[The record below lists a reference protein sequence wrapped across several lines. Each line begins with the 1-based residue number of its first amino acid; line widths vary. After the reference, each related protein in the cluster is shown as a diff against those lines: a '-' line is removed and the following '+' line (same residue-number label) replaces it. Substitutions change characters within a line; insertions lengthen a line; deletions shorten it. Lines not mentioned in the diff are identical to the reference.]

1 MNGQQ
6 ISQALN
12 QKELNFS
19 LVAQAC
25 GTSASHIRN
34 VAYRLGTSAPVANK
48 IARAL
53 GRPFDEVFP
62 DYATKRNAKAARAK
76 RVKQLA
82 KIVND

>member
-25 GTSASHIRN
+25 GTN
-34 VAYRLGTSAPVANK
+34 VAYRLVTSAPVANK

>member
-25 GTSASHIRN
+25 
-34 VAYRLGTSAPVANK
+34 VTSAPVANK